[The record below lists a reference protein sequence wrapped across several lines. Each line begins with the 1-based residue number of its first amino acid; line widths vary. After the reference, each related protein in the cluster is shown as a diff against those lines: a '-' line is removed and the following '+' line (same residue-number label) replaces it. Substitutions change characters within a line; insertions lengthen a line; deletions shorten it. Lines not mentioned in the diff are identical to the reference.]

1 MKNRGRVELTE
12 NENKAIYGFKQIL
25 LNRFPQA
32 DIILYGSKARGDYDE
47 FSDIDLLVLID
58 SEVDRSLREEVGEI
72 RYEME
77 LKYDVVF
84 GLIIENKDFWDSP
97 LAKAMPLHWN
107 IDREGVMI

>member
-1 MKNRGRVELTE
+1 MKNIDSVELKE
-12 NENKAIYGFKQIL
+12 NENKALYGFKQVL
-25 LNRFPQA
+25 LKRFQQA

-47 FSDIDLLVLID
+47 FSDIDLLVLVD

-84 GLIIENKDFWDSP
+84 GLVIENKDFWDSP

>member
-1 MKNRGRVELTE
+1 MKNRGRVKLTE
-12 NENKAIYGFKQIL
+12 NENKALYGFKHIL
-25 LNRFPQA
+25 LKRFPQA

-47 FSDIDLLVLID
+47 FSDIDLLVLLD

-84 GLIIENKDFWDSP
+84 GLMIENKDFWNSP

-107 IDREGVMI
+107 VDREGVMI